1 MNITCHT
8 DQAGIY
14 GFRVHG
20 ISGDWVKGGSVYS
33 YGVAESLRFCAA
45 ALGLLSQNGDGGDLT
60 LFVVLYCFF
69 VRTGETLLNNHGLF
83 PFVQLL
89 TTRARPAGLAR

>member
-1 MNITCHT
+1 MSITCHT

-33 YGVAESLRFCAA
+33 YGVAESLRFVLRHWVFFLKTGMGAA
-45 ALGLLSQNGDGGDLT
+45 
-60 LFVVLYCFF
+60 
-69 VRTGETLLNNHGLF
+69 
-83 PFVQLL
+83 
-89 TTRARPAGLAR
+89 